1 MYFIVYCLP
10 VAAIIAALQ
19 VFLCKKTERKAIRFI
34 PLFIILGIIA
44 TIIILLS
51 EPVSTAIGYGMDSAI
66 FAFIVLLSLTAFG
79 LTIGTAAGWIIYKIT
94 KKLKK

>member
-10 VAAIIAALQ
+10 VAAVIAALQ
-19 VFLCKKTERKAIRFI
+19 VYLCKKSEKKAVRLI
-34 PLFIILGIIA
+34 PLFVILGIIA

-66 FAFIVLLSLTAFG
+66 FAFIVLLGLTAFG
-79 LTIGTAAGWIIYKIT
+79 CAIGTGAGWIIYKII
-94 KKLKK
+94 KKHN